1 MHYDKL
7 TDEQKERMSKNGE
20 TSGKGGK
27 MPKRTLLRKFVE
39 EKKNVPL
46 PRGSESVK
54 RVDRK
59 LAKALI
65 SSNASWAL
73 LDNPEFGDYSKEV
86 LNGRYSLPTCGYML
100 DNVINPMFQETK
112 EDIKYKLKTYIGL
125 TTDAWTSMAQSSFI
139 TITAHILDE
148 EF

>member
-1 MHYDKL
+1 MWLNLGGSTSTPLKHVKDVHYDKL
-7 TDEQKERMSKNGE
+7 TDEQKQRMSKNGE

-27 MPKRTLLRKFVE
+27 KPKRTLLRKFVE
-39 EKKNVPL
+39 ENKNVPL

-65 SSNASWAL
+65 SSNASWTL
-73 LDNPEFGDYSKEV
+73 LDKPEFADYSKEI
-86 LNGRYSLPTCGYML
+86 LNGRYNLPTRGYML

-112 EDIKYKLKTYIGL
+112 EEIKYKLKICINMGL
-125 TTDAWTSMAQSSFI
+125 TTDA
-139 TITAHILDE
+139 
-148 EF
+148 